1 MIGGGAMRANLEQL
15 NMTPGIIGS
24 VVVAFDGL
32 VIEKDVAEG
41 LNTPVMAAEAV
52 QVAAS
57 FASVGALSGIGDTD
71 TCVLQA
77 ERGMVFAVPLTGIGW
92 LVAFGDAEANVGPVR
107 QAMRSAAR
115 EITGRLPLAWD
126 DEEE

>member
-1 MIGGGAMRANLEQL
+1 MRANLEQL

-41 LNTPVMAAEAV
+41 VNAPVMAAEAV

-57 FASVGALSGIGDTD
+57 FAHVGNLSGIGEIDA
-71 TCVLQA
+71 CMLQT
-77 ERGMVFAVPLTGIGW
+77 ERGVVFAVPLTGVGW
-92 LVAFGDAEANVGPVR
+92 LLAFGDAEANVGPVR
-107 QAMRSAAR
+107 QAMQSAAR
-115 EITGRLPLAWD
+115 EITGGLPRTGD
-126 DEEE
+126 DEDE

>member
-1 MIGGGAMRANLEQL
+1 MRANLEQL

-41 LNTPVMAAEAV
+41 FNAPGMAAEAV

-57 FASVGALSGIGDTD
+57 FAHVGNLSGIGEIDAWM
-71 TCVLQA
+71 LQM
-77 ERGMVFAVPLTGIGW
+77 ERGVVFAVALMGVGW
-92 LVAFGDAEANVGPVR
+92 LLAFGDAEANVGPVR
-107 QAMRSAAR
+107 QAMQSAAR
-115 EITGRLPLAWD
+115 EITGGLPRTPD
-126 DEEE
+126 DEDE